1 MIKEIL
7 NKHLKAVQFG
17 WPFVL
22 ILVIIFHS
30 CGITNESAKPKGIIA
45 AEVGDYYLTVDELV
59 KVFGKDWQSKTN
71 KVDDFI
77 RIWAKGKVVGI
88 EAENTLTEKDK
99 DFSKEIDSYK
109 TSLLKYTYEAKLLD
123 SALNLEVSQREIQA
137 YFELNQK
144 NFELKENI
152 IRVRYVKVPKKHKRF
167 NQIKYLLQYKDTV
180 RKEKFFSLV
189 QSENFFCEANDSL
202 WLKLDK
208 LKNLIP
214 FKLYNDE
221 HFLRN
226 YKYTEAPDGD
236 DVWMIY
242 FSENRLKKGVAPIEM
257 VEDKIK
263 AIIINQRKQELIQ
276 KKEMELYNRAL
287 KNKEIKVYVENK

>member
-1 MIKEIL
+1 MIKKIL

-22 ILVIIFHS
+22 ILVIIFYS
-30 CGITNESAKPKGIIA
+30 CGITDESAKPKGIIV

-59 KVFGKDWQSKTN
+59 KVFGKDWLSKTD

-77 RIWAKGKVVGI
+77 RIWAKGKVIGI
-88 EAENTLTEKDK
+88 EADKSLSEKDK
-99 DFSKEIDSYK
+99 DFSRQLDSYK

-123 SALNLEVSQREIQA
+123 SALNLDVTKEEIQS

-167 NQIKYLLQYKDTV
+167 NQVKYLLQYKDTV

-189 QSENFFCEANDSL
+189 QSENFFCEVNDSL
-202 WLKLDK
+202 WLKLDE

-226 YKYTEAPDGD
+226 YKYTEAPDGN

-242 FSENRLKKGVAPIEM
+242 FSENRLKKGVVPIEM

-276 KKEMELYNRAL
+276 QKEMELYNKAL

>member
-22 ILVIIFHS
+22 ILVFIFHS
-30 CGITNESAKPKGIIA
+30 CGIADESPKPKGVIV
-45 AEVGDYYLTVDELV
+45 AEVGDYYLTVDEIV
-59 KVFGKDWQSKTN
+59 KVFGKDWQSKTD

-88 EAENTLTEKDK
+88 EANNSLTEKDK
-99 DFSKEIDSYK
+99 DFSKELNSYK

-123 SALNLEVSQREIQA
+123 SALNLDVSNEEIQS

-152 IRVRYVKVPKKHKRF
+152 IRVRYVKVPKKHKKF

-202 WLKLDK
+202 WLKLDE

-226 YKYTEAPDGD
+226 YKYTEAPDGN

-276 KKEMELYNRAL
+276 EKEMELYNRAL

>member
-1 MIKEIL
+1 MIKKIL

-30 CGITNESAKPKGIIA
+30 CGITGESAKPKGIIV

-59 KVFGKDWQSKTN
+59 KVFGKDWLSKTD

-77 RIWAKGKVVGI
+77 RIWAKGKVIGI
-88 EAENTLTEKDK
+88 EADMSLSEKDK
-99 DFSKEIDSYK
+99 DFSRQLDSYK

-123 SALNLEVSQREIQA
+123 SALNLDVSKEEIQS

-167 NQIKYLLQYKDTV
+167 NQVKYLLQYKDTV

-202 WLKLDK
+202 WLKLDE

-221 HFLRN
+221 HFL
-226 YKYTEAPDGD
+226 Y
-236 DVWMIY
+236 
-242 FSENRLKKGVAPIEM
+242 
-257 VEDKIK
+257 
-263 AIIINQRKQELIQ
+263 
-276 KKEMELYNRAL
+276 
-287 KNKEIKVYVENK
+287 

>member
-22 ILVIIFHS
+22 ILVFIFHS
-30 CGITNESAKPKGIIA
+30 CGIADESPKPKGVIV
-45 AEVGDYYLTVDELV
+45 AEVGDYYLTVDEIV
-59 KVFGKDWQSKTN
+59 KVFGKDWQSKTD

-88 EAENTLTEKDK
+88 EANNSLTEKDK
-99 DFSKEIDSYK
+99 DFSKELNSYK

-123 SALNLEVSQREIQA
+123 SALNLDVSTEEIQS
-137 YFELNQK
+137 YFKLNQK

-202 WLKLDK
+202 WLKLDE

-226 YKYTEAPDGD
+226 YKYTEAPDGN

-276 KKEMELYNRAL
+276 EKEMELYNRAL

>member
-7 NKHLKAVQFG
+7 NKHLKAIQFR

-30 CGITNESAKPKGIIA
+30 CGMTNESAKPKGIIV

-59 KVFGKDWQSKTN
+59 KVFGKDWQSKKN

-88 EAENTLTEKDK
+88 EADKTLPEKDK
-99 DFSKEIDSYK
+99 DFSRELDSYK
-109 TSLLKYTYEAKLLD
+109 TSLLKYSYEAKLLD
-123 SALNLEVSQREIQA
+123 SALNLDVSKEEIKS

-180 RKEKFFSLV
+180 KKEKFFSIV
-189 QSENFFCEANDSL
+189 QAENLFCEANDSL
-202 WLKLDK
+202 WLKLDE

-226 YKYTEAPDGD
+226 YNYTEAPDGNA
-236 DVWMIY
+236 VWMIY
-242 FSENRLKKGVAPIEM
+242 FSANRLKKGVAPIEM
-257 VEDKIK
+257 VKDKIK
-263 AIIINQRKQELIQ
+263 AIIINQRKQVLIQ
-276 KKEMELYNRAL
+276 EKEIELYNIAL